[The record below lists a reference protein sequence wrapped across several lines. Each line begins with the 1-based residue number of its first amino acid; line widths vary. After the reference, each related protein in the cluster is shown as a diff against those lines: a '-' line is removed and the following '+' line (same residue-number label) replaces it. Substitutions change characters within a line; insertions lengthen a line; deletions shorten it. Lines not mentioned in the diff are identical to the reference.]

1 LAANPYDDILAAPSS
16 VSAGGPAANPYDDI
30 LGGEQVRQQAQLR
43 ANVSLAADTSPDAV
57 AAKQRLATYV
67 GYKPA
72 VGEALPDEIKAMA
85 TVKRVA
91 DDTAG
96 SPVLQK
102 AYTDA
107 DFARIGHDD
116 SGALSAVGE
125 AVASLTKYLMGAT
138 PTGGFIGA
146 LKATPALAAEGILGA
161 KKAMVDVVEPWA
173 RLATQN
179 PDNTFSTLS
188 KYYSARSAEEKAKAE
203 ALSPADNSII
213 GGGLQAGFQSL
224 GGNSKY
230 LPLAFLPGGA
240 PFALAGM
247 GIETFGHSYN
257 RAADKNI
264 PLMARLLYAAS
275 DATIEVATET
285 GPLGALVHGVKAGAP
300 FVRTMLTNAIKENKG
315 EQVATLLQDANEWA
329 VLNPD
334 KPFVEYLKERPAAAV
349 QTLIAT
355 LVGVGGNT
363 ALAEG
368 VQRASDAV
376 AGRQRQIDLSLDQV
390 DKLQGL
396 FKAALDSKV
405 RERDPVSFGN
415 LVQQMAEA
423 TPGAPANVFID
434 ARALTDA
441 LAANPEAAGVFNQM
455 PAEVQ
460 AQVQEALATGGAV
473 EIPLGDLVS
482 KGAGTALEAA
492 LLPHIR
498 TSLDGLSQ
506 TEAKDAAGQAATYL
520 QQEADRV
527 IAESDRSE
535 TIAASADAV
544 HSQVL
549 DQLNAIN
556 RNTPDVNGAYATL
569 IKAFY
574 TATSARLG
582 MTPEEMYA
590 KHPLSIKGE
599 TVGAG
604 YNSQTGAF
612 GPRFQQFK
620 GDAAGAIAHLVQQQD
635 GEAIGALHHP
645 DLGDIDLV
653 WGEAGTGASDGYG
666 LAKLLKWHPE
676 VVDGLQEILSSMKV
690 ASRSENRIRLE
701 SADHAAS
708 VRLSWDGQAKHW
720 LLTAYEKRGDTGTR
734 TDTADTSGG
743 DDTARPTDA
752 SESIVDAKLQQYY
765 QGELNQSDSKV
776 HNLTSTAERGNRVE
790 GTRSM
795 LSGWEEGKPDATS
808 QVRTES
814 GATQRTPTFG
824 RDALGAGLGG
834 SLAPGSTLG
843 QQARGTYNPATLTIS
858 LLQTADLSTF
868 LHEAGHF
875 FLEVM
880 ADLAS
885 QENAPE
891 QITADFGKIL
901 KWFGVKDAEDG
912 TKAIDVWRAMTLD
925 EKRPHHE
932 RWAESF
938 EQYLIEGKAP
948 SLELRGPFQR
958 FRGWLTT
965 VYKSLRDFAAGRD
978 LKISG
983 EIRAVMDRLVAT
995 EDQISEAEQQAK
1007 YEAVYKTAEE
1017 AGMDEHEWAV
1027 YQAMHQ
1033 EGTDAAIDQM
1043 QARSISDLKWAAEAR
1058 SKALRQA
1065 QRAVDS
1071 LRKAMRVTVTEEVMA
1086 SPIEQAR
1093 AWIKDMR
1100 QSTPEQKAALK
1111 AWTDQRAAV
1120 LAAALAQAKADLI
1133 AANPD
1138 AKGIQKGQLLA
1149 KNNKAMANQAEAQAI
1164 AWEQD
1169 NRRPTPVLPAIE
1181 MDSVAERFGFT
1192 SGDELT
1198 KKMASEPSAKD
1209 TIDGLTEQRLMEEH
1223 GELITPQGVQQAANE
1238 AIHNEARARFVATEL
1253 ATLQHAMNQKAK
1265 APGAKVA
1272 TNVLVAAAKQFAQ
1285 AIVGRR
1291 KISDLKPGRYTAA
1304 ETRAAAAVQKAMAA
1318 GDQAAAVAAQRD
1330 KLLNLFAAKETVSA
1344 RDELIRAVEYLRKF
1358 ERDSVRS
1365 KLPPEYLD
1373 QIDALL
1379 EKFDLK
1385 AATTQKEIA
1394 RRKSLASWLASQQD
1408 LGIEPNIPRE
1418 LIDKAGL
1425 TSYKDLTVDEMRG
1438 LVDTIKQ
1445 IEHLARLKSKLLTAR
1460 DQREYA
1466 AIRDEIAASINHY
1479 AGDRQADTRTP
1490 TTNMGRW
1497 FQAVKNFGAAH
1508 IKAATWARVMDGGK
1522 AGGPV
1527 WEYFIRPA
1535 NERGDMETK
1544 MRAEAAAALH
1554 EIIAPWLKG
1563 KPAGGKGVFFP
1574 TIGRSMNRESI
1585 LALALNTGNEGN
1597 LQRLLGGE
1605 NWALQ
1610 DIKPVLDTLSRSD
1623 WEVVQ
1628 KIWDHFESYR
1638 PLIGAKEMRVYG
1650 KEPDW
1655 IKPAARQFTLADGTT
1670 MSLAGGY
1677 YPIKYDPAASVR
1689 AEEHADAEGAKRLL
1703 KGAYGAATTSRS
1715 FTKARVEEVVGR
1727 PLLYTLSGLYS
1738 GVNDVIHDLAWHE
1751 WLIDANRLL
1760 KSQTIDSAIREHY
1773 GPEAVRQ
1780 LKSWRDA
1787 IAEGDAGSDQAI
1799 DAALGRLRQ
1808 GVSVAGLGFNVMS
1821 AMMQPLGMTQSIVR
1835 VGAKWI
1841 GRGSL
1846 HYIANPRQAT
1856 REVQAQSDF
1865 MASRARTQFR
1875 ELNEIRNT
1883 VQGQT
1888 AAKTVMTQT
1897 AYYLMMQCQ
1906 QMVDVPTWLG
1916 AYEKAMSEGN
1926 DDERSVALADQA
1938 VIDAQGGGMTK
1949 DLSAME
1955 RGGPAQK
1962 LFTVFYSFMNTA
1974 LNLGVGQAMTSQKTT
1989 AGRAKLAADM
1999 LMLYSVPAVLG
2010 ALLKDALTPGDS
2022 GDSDDWRKL
2031 LRKLIGEQLTFLLG
2045 LMVVAREFGEVGKTL
2060 LGLSD
2065 HPRDYAGPAGV
2076 RLVADAGNAAKQIQQ
2091 GEFDDQLLKAVI
2103 NLAGDIFG
2111 LPAAQVNRTITGFNA
2126 LKEGKTHN
2134 PAALAFGYQEPH

>member
-1 LAANPYDDILAAPSS
+1 MAANPYDDILAAPSS

-30 LGGEQVRQQAQLR
+30 LGGEQDRQQAQLR
-43 ANVSLAADTSPDAV
+43 ANVSLAAGSNPQAI
-57 AAKQRLATYV
+57 AAQRQLAKYV

-85 TVKRVA
+85 SVKRVA

-173 RLATQN
+173 RLVTQN
-179 PDNTFSTLS
+179 PDNTFSSLS

-285 GPLGALVHGVKAGAP
+285 GPLGALVQGVKAGAP

-473 EIPLGDLVS
+473 EIPLGDLVA

-556 RNTPDVNGAYATL
+556 RNTPDVNGADATL

-620 GDAAGAIAHLVQQQD
+620 GDSAGAIAHLVQQQD

-752 SESIVDAKLQQYY
+752 SESIVDAKLQLASLERSVDRFVGGLSTQMSLDTQGVDFVPTDADMARLAEKIRLAAYEGDGHTQVLASKMLSTQGRYGGIERSLDMEVVAREGYNPQALWVEMLRQAQAARQDSTFLSRVLRDKEDHNPLIHRPGVEVYFKDAASAAKLEVVLADLAKEGVEFLTVIVDGRRMPGYVAGDMPAAVGVRMQYVPEFDQRY
-765 QGELNQSDSKV
+765 GFDDLSG
-776 HNLTSTAERGNRVE
+776 LTDDEIAAKIEMKADEMSAIAERVSLVE
-790 GTRSM
+790 GVAFAGTFWHETQVAFSHQYQEKIDVVATGISEEATGAVGGSQWSGQSVRS
-795 LSGWEEGKPDATS
+795 GIEDADR
-808 QVRTES
+808 QVREAAS
-814 GATQRTPTFG
+814 GQPVGQLGDVLGGDAQRT
-824 RDALGAGLGG
+824 AVGADQ
-834 SLAPGSTLG
+834 SQQTLG

-1017 AGMDEHEWAV
+1017 AGMDEHE
-1027 YQAMHQ
+1027 
-1033 EGTDAAIDQM
+1033 
-1043 QARSISDLKWAAEAR
+1043 
-1058 SKALRQA
+1058 
-1065 QRAVDS
+1065 
-1071 LRKAMRVTVTEEVMA
+1071 
-1086 SPIEQAR
+1086 
-1093 AWIKDMR
+1093 
-1100 QSTPEQKAALK
+1100 
-1111 AWTDQRAAV
+1111 
-1120 LAAALAQAKADLI
+1120 
-1133 AANPD
+1133 
-1138 AKGIQKGQLLA
+1138 
-1149 KNNKAMANQAEAQAI
+1149 
-1164 AWEQD
+1164 
-1169 NRRPTPVLPAIE
+1169 
-1181 MDSVAERFGFT
+1181 
-1192 SGDELT
+1192 
-1198 KKMASEPSAKD
+1198 
-1209 TIDGLTEQRLMEEH
+1209 
-1223 GELITPQGVQQAANE
+1223 
-1238 AIHNEARARFVATEL
+1238 
-1253 ATLQHAMNQKAK
+1253 
-1265 APGAKVA
+1265 
-1272 TNVLVAAAKQFAQ
+1272 
-1285 AIVGRR
+1285 
-1291 KISDLKPGRYTAA
+1291 
-1304 ETRAAAAVQKAMAA
+1304 
-1318 GDQAAAVAAQRD
+1318 
-1330 KLLNLFAAKETVSA
+1330 
-1344 RDELIRAVEYLRKF
+1344 
-1358 ERDSVRS
+1358 
-1365 KLPPEYLD
+1365 
-1373 QIDALL
+1373 
-1379 EKFDLK
+1379 
-1385 AATTQKEIA
+1385 
-1394 RRKSLASWLASQQD
+1394 
-1408 LGIEPNIPRE
+1408 
-1418 LIDKAGL
+1418 
-1425 TSYKDLTVDEMRG
+1425 
-1438 LVDTIKQ
+1438 
-1445 IEHLARLKSKLLTAR
+1445 
-1460 DQREYA
+1460 
-1466 AIRDEIAASINHY
+1466 
-1479 AGDRQADTRTP
+1479 
-1490 TTNMGRW
+1490 
-1497 FQAVKNFGAAH
+1497 
-1508 IKAATWARVMDGGK
+1508 
-1522 AGGPV
+1522 
-1527 WEYFIRPA
+1527 
-1535 NERGDMETK
+1535 
-1544 MRAEAAAALH
+1544 
-1554 EIIAPWLKG
+1554 
-1563 KPAGGKGVFFP
+1563 
-1574 TIGRSMNRESI
+1574 
-1585 LALALNTGNEGN
+1585 
-1597 LQRLLGGE
+1597 
-1605 NWALQ
+1605 
-1610 DIKPVLDTLSRSD
+1610 
-1623 WEVVQ
+1623 
-1628 KIWDHFESYR
+1628 
-1638 PLIGAKEMRVYG
+1638 
-1650 KEPDW
+1650 
-1655 IKPAARQFTLADGTT
+1655 
-1670 MSLAGGY
+1670 
-1677 YPIKYDPAASVR
+1677 
-1689 AEEHADAEGAKRLL
+1689 
-1703 KGAYGAATTSRS
+1703 
-1715 FTKARVEEVVGR
+1715 
-1727 PLLYTLSGLYS
+1727 
-1738 GVNDVIHDLAWHE
+1738 
-1751 WLIDANRLL
+1751 
-1760 KSQTIDSAIREHY
+1760 
-1773 GPEAVRQ
+1773 
-1780 LKSWRDA
+1780 
-1787 IAEGDAGSDQAI
+1787 
-1799 DAALGRLRQ
+1799 
-1808 GVSVAGLGFNVMS
+1808 
-1821 AMMQPLGMTQSIVR
+1821 
-1835 VGAKWI
+1835 
-1841 GRGSL
+1841 
-1846 HYIANPRQAT
+1846 
-1856 REVQAQSDF
+1856 
-1865 MASRARTQFR
+1865 
-1875 ELNEIRNT
+1875 
-1883 VQGQT
+1883 
-1888 AAKTVMTQT
+1888 
-1897 AYYLMMQCQ
+1897 
-1906 QMVDVPTWLG
+1906 
-1916 AYEKAMSEGN
+1916 
-1926 DDERSVALADQA
+1926 
-1938 VIDAQGGGMTK
+1938 
-1949 DLSAME
+1949 
-1955 RGGPAQK
+1955 
-1962 LFTVFYSFMNTA
+1962 
-1974 LNLGVGQAMTSQKTT
+1974 
-1989 AGRAKLAADM
+1989 
-1999 LMLYSVPAVLG
+1999 
-2010 ALLKDALTPGDS
+2010 
-2022 GDSDDWRKL
+2022 
-2031 LRKLIGEQLTFLLG
+2031 
-2045 LMVVAREFGEVGKTL
+2045 
-2060 LGLSD
+2060 
-2065 HPRDYAGPAGV
+2065 
-2076 RLVADAGNAAKQIQQ
+2076 
-2091 GEFDDQLLKAVI
+2091 
-2103 NLAGDIFG
+2103 
-2111 LPAAQVNRTITGFNA
+2111 
-2126 LKEGKTHN
+2126 
-2134 PAALAFGYQEPH
+2134 